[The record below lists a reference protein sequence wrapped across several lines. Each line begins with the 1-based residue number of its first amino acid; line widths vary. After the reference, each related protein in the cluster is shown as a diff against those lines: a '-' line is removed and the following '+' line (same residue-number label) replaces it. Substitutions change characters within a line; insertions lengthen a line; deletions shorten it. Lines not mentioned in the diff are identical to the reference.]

1 MKKLFKRLTALFV
14 AASITAS
21 LICVGVNAMT
31 TSKDFTGSS
40 GYQVTFTLTLDF
52 TEPGSAAYSLVTT
65 AKEKGTKPYFYP
77 SIWVK
82 ATLYGNSGTNSEAE
96 KTVTNNYEASVSVLR
111 GNNVATG
118 KGYGQF
124 LASGNATYGN
134 VSGSLYL

>member
-1 MKKLFKRLTALFV
+1 M
-14 AASITAS
+14 
-21 LICVGVNAMT
+21 ICVGVNATT

-40 GYQVTFTLTLDF
+40 GYKLTFTLTLDF

-65 AKEKGTKPYFYP
+65 AKEKRAQPYFYP

-82 ATLYGNSGTNSEAE
+82 AVLYASSGSDSTAE
-96 KTVTNNYEASVSVLR
+96 NTVSNNYEASVSVLR

-124 LASGNATYGN
+124 LASGNSTYGN